1 MLNNSSAIGIHSL
14 VWEELFKRGAS
25 CVCLSNLF
33 LNRMFFYPLI
43 CGAKMTWRSISGGIA
58 LKNQVRQNTV
68 HDHQNSGHNPPA
80 ALGWGPSRM
89 GCAKA
94 GGSCA
99 CACGSGPC
107 MRLRPMR
114 LRRRGS
120 GPCTCACAA
129 GLHMA
134 REWDL
139 IVFQPSAICRVLTH
153 CALHCLG

>member
-1 MLNNSSAIGIHSL
+1 MPTPKGSGSRSILRLH
-14 VWEELFKRGAS
+14 E
-25 CVCLSNLF
+25 
-33 LNRMFFYPLI
+33 
-43 CGAKMTWRSISGGIA
+43 MTWRSIFWGIA

-114 LRRRGS
+114 LRRSARLRRNGLSRCAAQAQRPEPLCGS
-120 GPCTCACAA
+120 GPCMRLRPMRLRRHAAQAHAHARACAA
-129 GLHMA
+129 GLHMHGA
-134 REWDL
+134 
-139 IVFQPSAICRVLTH
+139 
-153 CALHCLG
+153 